1 MRTVKTPFG
10 RQRPSL
16 DVTVGVASWYA
27 FSTMSLCAL
36 VAAGALARGDWLL
49 SDLQRPG
56 DQSAL
61 ISLPAADAA
70 QSRVASAV
78 AEPADFVSTLPSNPD
93 PDAIIRFISRLALD
107 QGVRVSQVQS
117 ETTAPGARRLG
128 QAKCT
133 LQLRGDYRNIKN
145 VTIGLLAKFPGLTL
159 QRLVI
164 HHRDA
169 PSGGPADQGSD
180 EASLELVQFLR
191 PAATS

>member
-16 DVTVGVASWYA
+16 GVPLGQASWNA
-27 FSTMSLCAL
+27 FSTMSLCGL

-49 SDLQRPG
+49 SDWRRPG
-56 DQSAL
+56 DQSAS
-61 ISLPAADAA
+61 ISLPEADAA
-70 QSRVASAV
+70 KSRVASAA
-78 AEPADFVSTLPSNPD
+78 AEPADFVSMLPSNPD
-93 PDAIIRFISRLALD
+93 PDAIIRFTSHLALD

-117 ETTAPGARRLG
+117 ETTTPGERKLG
-128 QAKCT
+128 QAKYT

-169 PSGGPADQGSD
+169 TSGGAADQGAD
-180 EASLELVQFLR
+180 EASLEFVQFLR

>member
-10 RQRPSL
+10 RRRPSL

-49 SDLQRPG
+49 SDLRRPG
-56 DQSAL
+56 DQSAS

-70 QSRVASAV
+70 QSREASAV
-78 AEPADFVSTLPSNPD
+78 PEPTDFVSTLPSNSD

-107 QGVRVSQVQS
+107 QGVRVSQVQG
-117 ETTAPGARRLG
+117 ETTAPGARKLG
-128 QAKCT
+128 QTKCA

-169 PSGGPADQGSD
+169 TSGGAADQGAD

>member
-16 DVTVGVASWYA
+16 GVPLGQASWNA
-27 FSTMSLCAL
+27 FSTMSLCGL

-49 SDLQRPG
+49 SDLRHAD
-56 DQSAL
+56 DQSAS
-61 ISLPAADAA
+61 ISLPAADASK
-70 QSRVASAV
+70 SRVAPAV
-78 AEPADFVSTLPSNPD
+78 AEPDDFVSTLPSDPD
-93 PDAIIRFISRLALD
+93 PDAIIRFTSRLALD
-107 QGVRVSQVQS
+107 QGVHVSQVQS
-117 ETTAPGARRLG
+117 ETTTPGARKLG
-128 QAKCT
+128 KARYT
-133 LQLRGDYRNIKN
+133 LQLGGDYRNIKN

-169 PSGGPADQGSD
+169 TSGGPADQGSD